1 MSLLFNVKNLSIR
14 RAGIRILDGIN
25 WTVNAG
31 EHWVD
36 PWRQRLR
43 QDLVVESAHRLHDP
57 HGRLPR

>member
-31 EHWVD
+31 EHWVILG
-36 PWRQRLR
+36 PNGSGKTSL
-43 QDLVVESAHRLHDP
+43 LKALT
-57 HGRLPR
+57 GT

>member
-31 EHWVD
+31 EHWAILGANGSGKTNFRVNALASV
-36 PWRQRLR
+36 W
-43 QDLVVESAHRLHDP
+43 DLME
-57 HGRLPR
+57 